1 MDRLLLLLLL
11 TGGSLLAQAQDEAL
25 DRTLLPQGRA
35 AVRARMLKENVP
47 FGTAWVDTLVAA
59 ASTAKPA
66 VALRHLQHALVIA
79 DSLQD
84 RGRERDLLFRL
95 SSAQER
101 VGKSK
106 EALLSLRAAHFLKDS
121 LATVELG
128 RSAVYAAQLIEEE
141 QRKWTQLQAEH
152 AEAIGLAQEDHRVAS
167 ERARM
172 ILIGGVIVIVLLLVA
187 LVWSLKRT
195 ALLILKQST
204 RATVEVQAMRP
215 TATQPRQNA
224 LRPVATGPA
233 SPVEVSVPPAD
244 AEAEMLL
251 ALFHKRMPERVQAL
265 KEARLRSDQEKVL
278 RVLASM
284 RPQLTQHDGTRFTA
298 RCVRLI
304 AAGERVLL
312 PEFANELDRLIA
324 DVDQALQTSSGQ
336 A

>member
-1 MDRLLLLLLL
+1 MNRLLFLLFLACTPLL
-11 TGGSLLAQAQDEAL
+11 TQAQEGAL
-25 DRTLLPQGRA
+25 DRTLLPQGKA
-35 AVRARMLKENVP
+35 SVRARMLKEKVP
-47 FGTAWVDTLVAA
+47 FEPSWVDTLIAA
-59 ASTAKPA
+59 ASTAEPA
-66 VALRHLQHALVIA
+66 LALRHLEHALVLA
-79 DSLQD
+79 DSVRD
-84 RGRERDLLFRL
+84 RSRERDMLFLL

-106 EALLSLRAAHFLKDS
+106 DALLSLRSAHFLKDS
-121 LATVELG
+121 LATVELD
-128 RSAVYAAQLIEEE
+128 RSVASTAEQIKGEQL
-141 QRKWTQLQAEH
+141 KLMQLHAEH
-152 AEAIGLAQEDHRVAS
+152 AEAMRVVQEDNRIAS

-172 ILIGGVIVIVLLLVA
+172 LLIGGVIVIVLLLIA

-215 TATQPRQNA
+215 TPTQPRQNA

-284 RPQLTQHDGTRFTA
+284 RPQLAHHDGTRFTE
-298 RCVRLI
+298 RCARLI